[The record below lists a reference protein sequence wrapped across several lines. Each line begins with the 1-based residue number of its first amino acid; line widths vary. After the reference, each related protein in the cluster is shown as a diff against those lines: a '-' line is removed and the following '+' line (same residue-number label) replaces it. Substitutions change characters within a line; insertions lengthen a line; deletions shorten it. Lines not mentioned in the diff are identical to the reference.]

1 MVNNI
6 NEISLDVPCKLRNLT
21 KLNAPSTATEV
32 PKFPFTKIITALIN
46 TGIITKVLQKFFEY
60 APVFMYVKDIIN
72 PNIIDDQLDLNTQ
85 IFEYNENGFSNNV
98 YVEKYIMTKLN
109 AIKDFVIANNLFD
122 LLTYRI
128 EKLDKYDNYLFI
140 IEPITFED
148 CKKWTK
154 IFSITYSILIVVAIV
169 ACKILI

>member
-1 MVNNI
+1 MIFYKFITNLLLNI
-6 NEISLDVPCKLRNLT
+6 KYT
-21 KLNAPSTATEV
+21 KL
-32 PKFPFTKIITALIN
+32 I
-46 TGIITKVLQKFFEY
+46 
-60 APVFMYVKDIIN
+60 KDVYKEDNLLNKLSKLFGSEFRMDWVGRIYTVIN